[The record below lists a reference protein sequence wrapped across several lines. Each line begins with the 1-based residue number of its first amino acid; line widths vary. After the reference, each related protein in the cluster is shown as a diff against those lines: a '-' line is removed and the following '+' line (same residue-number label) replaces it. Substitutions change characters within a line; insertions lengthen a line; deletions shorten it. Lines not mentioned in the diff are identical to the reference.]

1 MLLRAIKAEVL
12 KCRRAPVWLAFLVLP
27 VFPAVLGTFNYL
39 GNLGV
44 LEDQWYSLW
53 SQHTLFSSMFFL
65 PALFGV
71 FCAWQWRLE
80 HTDHNWNAVLTAPV
94 PAGTLYLAKLAV
106 DAAVSLLAMAFIGVL
121 FVLSGKLAGITAPLP
136 PELPRWLLLGAL
148 GGVVVCAVQ
157 LFFSLRP
164 AGGHGPG
171 GGHLGPDGHQPGLGH
186 RLPLLPAGPGHGGQ
200 QPPDGAA
207 SALLPDRLRRISGAG
222 RRSVHPLAVPP
233 GRQHRLSTPSMQY
246 VPAGSPAGTYCG
258 VTASSQTKP
267 GRPAP

>member
-157 LFFSLRP
+157 LFFSLAIRAFAP
-164 AGGHGPG
+164 PVAMALVGGIFGLMVTSQGWGTAFPYSLLA
-171 GGHLGPDGHQPGLGH
+171 LGMAANNP
-186 RLPLLPAGPGHGGQ
+186 RMELPLPAFLAGCAVYLAL
-200 QPPDGAA
+200 AA
-207 SALLPDRLRRISGAG
+207 ALSIRWLSRRDA
-222 RRSVHPLAVPP
+222 
-233 GRQHRLSTPSMQY
+233 ST
-246 VPAGSPAGTYCG
+246 A
-258 VTASSQTKP
+258 
-267 GRPAP
+267 